1 MINDLESNEYTNV
14 FYRDGDY
21 HIGESFALNGI
32 KVEISVGFQM
42 KGQDQ
47 NFKVYFD

>member
-1 MINDLESNEYTNV
+1 MINDLDNDEYINV
-14 FYRDGDY
+14 LYSDGDY

-32 KVEISVGFQM
+32 KVEISVGFRVGEQE
-42 KGQDQ
+42 Q